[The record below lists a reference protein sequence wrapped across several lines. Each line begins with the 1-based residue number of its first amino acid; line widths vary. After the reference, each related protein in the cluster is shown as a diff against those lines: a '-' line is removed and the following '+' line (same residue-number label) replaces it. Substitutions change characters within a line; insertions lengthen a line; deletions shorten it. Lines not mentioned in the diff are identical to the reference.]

1 MAGIKRTAADHWFS
15 LYVRCR
21 DKWTCQRCHTKYP
34 EYIEGGDHTQLKG
47 LHCGHANTRGKHG
60 TRIEPD
66 NACALCYGCH
76 SRLDAHPEE
85 KIAFFKNRLGEE
97 RYNEL
102 KRLSNKP
109 FKGFFK
115 NNKEHSAKY
124 RKLFREIN
132 K

>member
-34 EYIEGGDHTQLKG
+34 D
-47 LHCGHANTRGKHG
+47 
-60 TRIEPD
+60 
-66 NACALCYGCH
+66 
-76 SRLDAHPEE
+76 
-85 KIAFFKNRLGEE
+85 FKNRLGEE